1 MQNGGLSTHHTQ
13 IFSFLL
19 KSLSFSRMDVSGF
32 AFASLSILDWYIYW
46 IMMLFAGSLPLPW
59 SIRMKIAL
67 GAAKGLAFL
76 HEEAE
81 RPVIYRDF
89 KTSNILL
96 DAVCNRTF
104 TKLCI

>member
-1 MQNGGLSTHHTQ
+1 MFFGNNHL
-13 IFSFLL
+13 
-19 KSLSFSRMDVSGF
+19 REE
-32 AFASLSILDWYIYW
+32 
-46 IMMLFAGSLPLPW
+46 GSLPLPW

-76 HEEAE
+76 HEEVQ

-96 DAVCNRTF
+96 DAVSCYD
-104 TKLCI
+104 

>member
-1 MQNGGLSTHHTQ
+1 MVLIGTSLYD
-13 IFSFLL
+13 IFRLQVIVIHVL
-19 KSLSFSRMDVSGF
+19 H
-32 AFASLSILDWYIYW
+32 
-46 IMMLFAGSLPLPW
+46 AGALPLPW

-96 DAVCNRTF
+96 DAVCDYYFSAFVRTEF
-104 TKLCI
+104 ALLF

>member
-1 MQNGGLSTHHTQ
+1 MR
-13 IFSFLL
+13 I
-19 KSLSFSRMDVSGF
+19 
-32 AFASLSILDWYIYW
+32 AF
-46 IMMLFAGSLPLPW
+46 
-59 SIRMKIAL
+59 

-96 DAVCNRTF
+96 DAVCDKALGKIKIHSLTLLVFLITF
-104 TKLCI
+104 YCRSTTPNSPILDLPKMVPREIRLMFLPV

>member
-1 MQNGGLSTHHTQ
+1 MSY
-13 IFSFLL
+13 
-19 KSLSFSRMDVSGF
+19 V
-32 AFASLSILDWYIYW
+32 
-46 IMMLFAGSLPLPW
+46 GSMPLPW

-76 HEEAE
+76 HEEAD

-96 DAVCNRTF
+96 DAVSAKNYIKITYFPLFVCLTLYKFRSTPPSSP
-104 TKLCI
+104 TLVLPKMAQKVIKPMCLLE

>member
-1 MQNGGLSTHHTQ
+1 MVLDY
-13 IFSFLL
+13 I
-19 KSLSFSRMDVSGF
+19 
-32 AFASLSILDWYIYW
+32 FASCTVLALHDGLTFPGKTTLY
-46 IMMLFAGSLPLPW
+46 AEGSLPLPW
-59 SIRMKIAL
+59 SIRLKIAL

-96 DAVCNRTF
+96 DAVSDSTNVLLPSVFLIFLLVC
-104 TKLCI
+104 LS